1 MTLQKWIPL
10 TCLGLCMSVTMAKAD
25 TGEQCYGL
33 QPLKDVPDLSSWL
46 SSHQGETAD
55 LMGQKQ
61 VIQVYNESVAQRYI
75 RSGQRVLVFRPHA
88 YKYYLYNHGR
98 LVKSGVAN
106 GGKSWC
112 SDIGRS
118 CRTPAGVF
126 KVYREG
132 GSGCKS
138 SKYPIG
144 KGGAPMPYCM
154 FLKKMYPYKKKIAY
168 KVKSTT
174 PAGKTQYK
182 TKYRYETRY
191 RYKHT
196 GYAMHG
202 SKYIHP
208 SRHGSHGCIRLRTPD
223 AAWLS
228 KNHIDPGTLVVITKY

>member
-1 MTLQKWIPL
+1 MHRNSWIACLSLSLTL
-10 TCLGLCMSVTMAKAD
+10 SVSAVHAD

-33 QPLKDVPDLSSWL
+33 QAVKDAPDLSQWL
-46 SSHQGETAD
+46 GQHQAETAD
-55 LMGQKQ
+55 LPGRQ
-61 VIQVYNESVAQRYI
+61 VVQVYNESIAQRYI

-98 LVKSGVAN
+98 LIKSGVAN

-154 FLKKMYPYKKKIAY
+154 FLKKMYPYKKKIPY
-168 KVKSTT
+168 KVKYTT
-174 PAGKTQYK
+174 AAGKTKYK

-223 AAWLS
+223 AQWLS
-228 KNHIDPGTLVVITKY
+228 HNHIDPGTLVVITKY